1 MTPFLGELIGTAIL
15 IVLGNGTVANV
26 ILNRTKGQNSG
37 WITITMGWGMAVF
50 IAVFCVSEFSGAHIN
65 PAVTVGLATAGLFE
79 WAQVPSYII
88 AQMIG
93 AVVGSFLVWLAYRDH
108 FKSTTDPD
116 ILLSVHSTMPAI
128 RNYPNNVITE
138 AIGTF
143 ILLLGV
149 FYIISPGFIGSDGQL
164 LEVITIDGEEIGFG
178 LGALA
183 ALPVGLL
190 VLGIGIALGGPTG
203 YAINPAR
210 DLGPRVVHALL
221 PLRGK
226 RDSDFAYAWV
236 PVVGPVIG
244 AVAAALLYLA
254 L

>member
-1 MTPFLGELIGTAIL
+1 
-15 IVLGNGTVANV
+15 
-26 ILNRTKGQNSG
+26 
-37 WITITMGWGMAVF
+37 
-50 IAVFCVSEFSGAHIN
+50 
-65 PAVTVGLATAGLFE
+65 
-79 WAQVPSYII
+79 
-88 AQMIG
+88 
-93 AVVGSFLVWLAYRDH
+93 
-108 FKSTTDPD
+108 
-116 ILLSVHSTMPAI
+116 MPAI

>member
-26 ILNRTKGQNSG
+26 ILNQTKGHNSG

-65 PAVTVGLATAGLFE
+65 PAVTIGLATAGMFE
-79 WAQVPSYII
+79 WSQVPTYIV

-93 AVVGSFLVWLAYRDH
+93 AATGSFLVWLSYRDH
-108 FKSTTDPD
+108 FNATSDPD

-128 RNYPNNVITE
+128 RNYPNNLLTE

-164 LEVITIDGEEIGFG
+164 LEVVMIDGEEIGFG

-210 DLGPRVVHALL
+210 DLGPRIMHALL
-221 PLRGK
+221 PIRGK
-226 RDSDFAYAWV
+226 RDSDLPYAWV
-236 PVVGPVIG
+236 PVVGPLLG